1 MTRPTNEEPGDASG
15 PVPHSVT
22 QGSHKRIEV
31 RLAGMG
37 GQGLVLAGLLLA
49 KAVALYDGKNA
60 VQSQSY
66 GAQQRGGPSQSEVV
80 ISDGEIDYPR
90 VVSADILVAL
100 TQEACDQHYLNLR
113 KGGVLIVDSGL
124 VDRVPTSHAYC
135 VPVTELSR
143 ESTGRPIAA
152 SIVALG
158 LLVELTGIVSEE
170 ALRSA
175 LASDSPRGALNIN
188 LRAMEAGLEAG
199 RKLKGT
205 SSL

>member
-1 MTRPTNEEPGDASG
+1 MISPPSEEPGAAPSL
-15 PVPHSVT
+15 VPHPVSPV
-22 QGSHKRIEV
+22 SPKRIEV

-49 KAVALYDGKNA
+49 KAAALYDGKNA

-80 ISDGEIDYPR
+80 ISDGEIDYPK

-124 VDRVPTSHAYC
+124 VDRVPTSRAYL
-135 VPVTELSR
+135 VPVTDLSR

-158 LLVELTGIVSEE
+158 LLVELTGIVSEA

-175 LASDSPRGALNIN
+175 LASDSPPGALNIN
-188 LRAMEAGLEAG
+188 LRAFEAGLEAG
-199 RKLKGT
+199 RKRKGGT
-205 SSL
+205 S